1 MENKMIEVIGL
12 TKSFNGRTVIDNID
26 ITVDEGDIFGF
37 LGPNGSGKTTTIR
50 MLLKLIYPDSGVI
63 RLVGS
68 DIKEDFSHVVD
79 KVGAIVETPR
89 FYTYLS
95 GRKNLELMANLI
107 GLSSK
112 DRIDEVLKLVGL
124 VDRAKDKFK
133 TYSLGMKQRLGIA
146 NALLNDPR
154 LVILD
159 EPTNGLDPQGMKEVR
174 DIILKLSFEKKI
186 TFLISTHLLHEVE
199 QICNKVAV
207 LNNGRIVAQGKV
219 SDLLN
224 SEWEIIE
231 VHTSQEDRAFDIVR
245 DKEYVKSVEK
255 IPRGVRVKIE
265 KGNSSRLNSAL
276 VKGDVDVQYL
286 IPNSQSLESY
296 FIELINGSE
305 QVD

>member
-1 MENKMIEVIGL
+1 MIEVIGL
-12 TKSFNGRTVIDNID
+12 TKSFNGKTVIDNID

-79 KVGAIVETPR
+79 KVGAIVETPK

-112 DRIDEVLKLVGL
+112 DRVHEVLELVGL
-124 VDRAKDKFK
+124 KDRAKDKFK

-146 NALLNDPR
+146 NALLNNPR

-174 DIILKLSFEKKI
+174 DLILKLSLEKKI

-199 QICNKVAV
+199 QICNKVVV

-219 SDLLN
+219 SELLN
-224 SEWEIIE
+224 SDYEIIE
-231 VHTSQEDRAFDIVR
+231 VHTSQGARALDIVK

-255 IPRGVRVKIE
+255 IPRGFKVKID
-265 KGNSSRLNSAL
+265 KGNSSKLNSEL
-276 VKGDVDVQYL
+276 VNNHIDVLYL
-286 IPNSQSLESY
+286 IPDSQSLESY
-296 FIELINGSE
+296 FIELINRGE